1 MIDIKRFEYLSI
13 EDLIVGLTS
22 EFEKIVLASSFGAE
36 DQVLTHILKK
46 VAPELEI
53 FTIDTGLLP
62 LDTLKL
68 KEQTESKYNFKYKV
82 YAPSQDDVIDL
93 IKEQGEQG
101 FYNSLDKRK
110 NCCYTRKIKPLERA
124 LENVDGWITGLRR
137 EQSVTRAEITK
148 VETDA
153 SHGNILK
160 INPLADWTE
169 KDVWDYIKENGI
181 PYNKLHDRGY
191 PSIGCAP
198 CTRAVAGG
206 ESVRDG
212 RWWWEN
218 PEHKECGLHLP
229 KNDNKDKKDIKTISF
244 GSLK

>member
-1 MIDIKRFEYLSI
+1 MSDITKYEKLAAEELLATI
-13 EDLIVGLTS
+13 TKEHK
-22 EFEKIVLASSFGAE
+22 KIVLASSFGAE

-46 VAPELEI
+46 VAPEVEI

-68 KEQTESKYNFKYKV
+68 KEKTESRYNFTYKV
-82 YAPSQDDVIDL
+82 YAPSQEDVIDL

-101 FYNSLDKRK
+101 FYDSLDKRK
-110 NCCYTRKIKPLERA
+110 NCCYIRKIKPLERA
-124 LENVDGWITGLRR
+124 LTNIDGWITGLRR
-137 EQSVTRAEITK
+137 EQSVTRVDTKK
-148 VETDA
+148 VETDV
-153 SHGNILK
+153 SHANILK

-181 PYNKLHDRGY
+181 PYNNLHDRGY

-198 CTRAVAGG
+198 CTRAVTDG

-229 KNDNKDKKDIKTISF
+229 KNDNKDKKIQTISF
-244 GSLK
+244 GTIK